1 MTRIRNVFIST
12 YDLTNVVTG
21 EVMRYEVALTR
32 RSTAYALRDQI
43 ETDPSIIGGGDML
56 GSPGD
61 LDVDLRI
68 MELPLY
74 RGRVGDVLES
84 IAPPAPT
91 AIPAD
96 IPTNSGSAFD
106 G

>member
-1 MTRIRNVFIST
+1 
-12 YDLTNVVTG
+12 
-21 EVMRYEVALTR
+21 
-32 RSTAYALRDQI
+32 
-43 ETDPSIIGGGDML
+43 ML

-74 RGRVGDVLES
+74 RGRVGDVLDS

-96 IPTNSGSAFD
+96 IPANSGSAFD